1 MRGKLPAAFIAAPA
15 SIAAA
20 ADKIEQE
27 QNII

>member
-1 MRGKLPAAFIAAPA
+1 MRGKLPAAFIAALA
-15 SIAAA
+15 SIAA